1 MLTMQRMVRGFLARQ
16 QHRPRVRALGQIAAV
31 RGRLGKTKEIA
42 AQLRQGSAGAILQ
55 QLEAAER
62 QAVEAA
68 ARIKGDPKIRPPAI
82 ERLVAELTGQLE
94 AQNAAL
100 KSLLH
105 EQRQA
110 EEQARLKKMQDA
122 MEAERLQQQAE
133 AERQRAEEETR
144 KRKVEMEAKRKAD
157 EVERRR
163 QEELDR
169 SAALLLQEQLEREAQ
184 EDARYRQ
191 QLEQERRDHEL
202 ALRLAQESNG
212 QVDDSP
218 PLARK

>member
-1 MLTMQRMVRGFLARQ
+1 MLTMQRTVRGFLARR
-16 QHRPRVRALGQIAAV
+16 QHRPRVRGLGHIAAL
-31 RGRLGKTKEIA
+31 RARLAATKEIA
-42 AQLRQGSAGAILQ
+42 AQLRQGGAAVRQ
-55 QLEAAER
+55 QVEAVER
-62 QAVEAA
+62 LADEAA
-68 ARIKGDPKIRPPAI
+68 ARIKGDPKIRAPAI
-82 ERLVAELTGQLE
+82 DGLVADLTGRLE
-94 AQNAAL
+94 AQNDAL
-100 KSLLH
+100 KALLQA
-105 EQRQA
+105 ERQA
-110 EEQARLKKMQDA
+110 EEQARLKQMQDA
-122 MEAERLQQQAE
+122 MEAERRQLAAE

-144 KRKVEMEAKRKAD
+144 RRKAEMEAQRKAD